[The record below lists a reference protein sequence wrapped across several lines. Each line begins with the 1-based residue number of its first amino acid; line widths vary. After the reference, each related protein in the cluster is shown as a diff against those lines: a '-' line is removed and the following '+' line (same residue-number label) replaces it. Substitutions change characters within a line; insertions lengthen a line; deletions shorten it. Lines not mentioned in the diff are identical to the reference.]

1 MDTGVSVRK
10 RVIKIIR
17 DLYISRCDFAKRT
30 DALVRI
36 LTRINDEETSIQ
48 VKSCF
53 ISMYLRVVYIKE
65 FSVNEFTNFKEF
77 YLLLRIPSV
86 LFEFSKLFDFV
97 EPF

>member
-17 DLYISRCDFAKRT
+17 DLYISKCDFAKRT

-48 VKSCF
+48 V
-53 ISMYLRVVYIKE
+53 RAD
-65 FSVNEFTNFKEF
+65 F
-77 YLLLRIPSV
+77 YLYIYVCLCTR
-86 LFEFSKLFDFV
+86 EF
-97 EPF
+97 

>member
-48 VKSCF
+48 VK
-53 ISMYLRVVYIKE
+53 
-65 FSVNEFTNFKEF
+65 
-77 YLLLRIPSV
+77 
-86 LFEFSKLFDFV
+86 
-97 EPF
+97 

>member
-1 MDTGVSVRK
+1 MICSVQYFQKIAERIMDTGVSVRK

-48 VKSCF
+48 VRT
-53 ISMYLRVVYIKE
+53 I
-65 FSVNEFTNFKEF
+65 F
-77 YLLLRIPSV
+77 YLYISV
-86 LFEFSKLFDFV
+86 CSKANCIRKF
-97 EPF
+97 